1 MRTTWAPFTCSLASI
16 STSALSHECNVTTIA
31 INMRAWRSVI
41 APSLVVFSVSMPYDT
56 AMHHR

>member
-1 MRTTWAPFTCSLASI
+1 MHHSGHHSH
-16 STSALSHECNVTTIA
+16 ALLRVSPPALVVHECNVTTIA